1 MKKISTGEIVLL
13 SVLAFIVI
21 LGIGCVGSYNNLV
34 GLSETVKTQQ
44 SNIETQLQRRA
55 DLIPNLVNTVKGSSL
70 HESSIIDEISNARAS
85 LSGASSLKEKANADS
100 ELTSALNRLM
110 VVVENYPDLKANAQ
124 YSSLMDEL
132 AGTENRITVARK
144 DYNDAV
150 KVYNQ
155 KTKTFPT
162 VIIANLFGF
171 KESEY
176 FEASEGAE
184 KVPQV
189 SFE

>member
-1 MKKISTGEIVLL
+1 MKKISTGKIVLL
-13 SVLAFIVI
+13 SILAFIVI